1 MQDLL
6 DFSQIMVYDVW
17 DLRPL
22 IRNVAG
28 ILSAREILFE
38 KCTVIPVHGGQ
49 YEEGIH

>member
-22 IRNVAG
+22 IRNVTG
-28 ILSAREILFE
+28 IFAREILFE